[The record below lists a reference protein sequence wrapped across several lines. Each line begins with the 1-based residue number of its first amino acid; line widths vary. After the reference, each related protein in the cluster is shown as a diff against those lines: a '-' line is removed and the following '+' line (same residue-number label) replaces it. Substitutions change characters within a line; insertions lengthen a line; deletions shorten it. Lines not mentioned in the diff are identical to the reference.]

1 MRSCELIEIYATRC
15 QVEPGRASERRER
28 ERETEKASVR
38 VVARQGE
45 KVRLGKVEGL

>member
-15 QVEPGRASERRER
+15 QVEPGRAKGER